1 MTPKVSVIIPVY
13 NCEDYLSD
21 CLDSIL
27 NQTYESIE
35 IIIIDDGSTDSSGR
49 IISHYKQIDQRIIH
63 IVQENSGPS
72 AARNKGISESKG
84 TYLVFVD
91 SDDTVETNY
100 VEMLLNEMLASNAD
114 LVCCGYMDFSKTGVI
129 KHSDF
134 KLQHHHVLQTDM
146 MEMVCQGTGGVLWSK
161 IFKRKIIENNQLK
174 LDQNLFMCEDLVF
187 VLQYVTHCQSFA
199 SIPNYLYKYNRLN
212 QGSISSNVSAAY
224 IQNFITVWTYIE
236 EIFHSV
242 GGSTRMKAILA
253 EKVQQITI
261 TLIELHSKEL
271 REKGFKKVTVNI
283 KELLSNPYINAYKD
297 AFSTKKYLYKP
308 YIFLIKH
315 QSTSLLIIYSVYISY
330 LKEVKQKLT
339 HREKVTI

>member
-1 MTPKVSVIIPVY
+1 MTPKVSIIIPVY
-13 NCEDYLSD
+13 NCEGYLSA

-35 IIIIDDGSTDSSGR
+35 IVIIDDGSTDSSGR

-134 KLQHHHVLQTDM
+134 KLQHHVLQIDM

-161 IFKRKIIENNQLK
+161 IFKREIIEKHQLK

-187 VLQYVTHCQSFA
+187 VLQYVSHCQSFA

-212 QGSISSNVSAAY
+212 QGSISSNVSTAY
-224 IQNFITVWTYIE
+224 IQNFITVWKYIE

-242 GGSTRMKAILA
+242 GGSARMKAILA
-253 EKVQQITI
+253 DKIQQITI
-261 TLIELHSKEL
+261 ALIELHSKGL
-271 REKGFKKVTVNI
+271 REKGLKKVVGSI
-283 KELLSNPYINAYKD
+283 KELLGNPYIDAYKD
-297 AFSTKKYLYKP
+297 DFSTKKYLYKP

-315 QSTSLLIIYSVYISY
+315 HSTSLLIIYSVYISY

-339 HREKVTI
+339 NREKVTI